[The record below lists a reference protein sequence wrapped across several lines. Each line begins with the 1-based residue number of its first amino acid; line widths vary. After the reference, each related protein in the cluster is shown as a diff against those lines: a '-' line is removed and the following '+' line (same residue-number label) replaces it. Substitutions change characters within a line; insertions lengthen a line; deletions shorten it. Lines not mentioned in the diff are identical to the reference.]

1 MTDDLL
7 YRRGN
12 FNGSVDQLICAAL
25 MDELD
30 ASVALSPGF
39 RWGTTLLPGSAIT
52 MEDLMAQ
59 VAITYPA
66 VTLTEMNGAFLKRV
80 GRIGAIGQVFNFEY
94 DFVAKFPEDKDL
106 AAIAPTAI

>member
-12 FNGSVDQLICAAL
+12 FNGSVDQLLEAL

-30 ASVALSPGF
+30 APIALSPGF
-39 RWGTTLLPGSAIT
+39 RWGTTLLPGTAIT

-59 VAITYPA
+59 VAILIP
-66 VTLTEMNGAFLKRV
+66 R
-80 GRIGAIGQVFNFEY
+80 
-94 DFVAKFPEDKDL
+94 
-106 AAIAPTAI
+106 